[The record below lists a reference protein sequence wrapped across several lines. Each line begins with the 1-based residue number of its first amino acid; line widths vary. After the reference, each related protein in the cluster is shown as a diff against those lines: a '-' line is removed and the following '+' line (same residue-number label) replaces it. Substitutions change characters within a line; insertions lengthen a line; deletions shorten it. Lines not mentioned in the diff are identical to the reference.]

1 MKAQKQYVKFVQNY
15 ELRKRNDVIEAALVS
30 LINKFELIS
39 HIYLVFLLLLW
50 TSTYRLGFYI
60 KIFIAIDM
68 SHQGPFW

>member
-15 ELRKRNDVIEAALVS
+15 ELRKRNDVIDAALVS

-68 SHQGPFW
+68 GHQGPFW